1 MKIAMG
7 ILAYNE
13 ERTIG
18 STISSLAEQ
27 SVFENPNHTISIHV
41 VPNGCRDAT
50 ALLAREALESL
61 KKRHPS
67 VQVEVN
73 ELTEGGK
80 ANAWNHFVHEFSP
93 ADAEG
98 LLLLDADIHFGE
110 PECLERVVKTLM
122 ESPAAVV
129 AVDLPLKDIAL
140 KKKPSVRERL
150 SVNASHLQVTGTPKI
165 AGSLY
170 FVRADAL
177 RSFWMPLGLLVE
189 DGFVKAM
196 LLTDSFRHP
205 EIAEGIVRAPEATHY
220 FKAVTGLKDWFSHER
235 RLLNGTALNILLF
248 SYIQQLIRDGEDPNW
263 GRILAAIGTTSATF
277 DPYRIDVNLNGVQVC
292 TDSSPGADRDL
303 VDMSGE
309 IIEIVIDLNMGS
321 ESATIMTN
329 DLTAM
334 YVHEN
339 SAYAT

>member
-27 SVFENPNHTISIHV
+27 SVFENTNHTISIHV

-110 PECLERVVKTLM
+110 RECLERVVQTLM

-140 KKKPSVRERL
+140 KINPSVRERL
-150 SVNASHLQVTGTPKI
+150 SVNASHLQSAGTPKI

-170 FVRADAL
+170 FARADAL

-205 EIAEGIVRAPEATHY
+205 ERSEGIIRAPEATHY

-248 SYIQQLIRDGEDPNW
+248 SYIQQLVRDGEDPNW
-263 GRILAAIGTTSATF
+263 VIQENNKRDPFWVVGLAKAYRATLPGGLEFMGDPLRRLTRLPTQKKFAFLPTALLRTGLNIAVFLACQSDFKLGRL
-277 DPYRIDVNLNGVQVC
+277 DW
-292 TDSSPGADRDL
+292 
-303 VDMSGE
+303 
-309 IIEIVIDLNMGS
+309 
-321 ESATIMTN
+321 
-329 DLTAM
+329 
-334 YVHEN
+334 
-339 SAYAT
+339 

>member
-1 MKIAMG
+1 
-7 ILAYNE
+7 
-13 ERTIG
+13 
-18 STISSLAEQ
+18 
-27 SVFENPNHTISIHV
+27 
-41 VPNGCRDAT
+41 
-50 ALLAREALESL
+50 
-61 KKRHPS
+61 

-110 PECLERVVKTLM
+110 PECLERVVQTLM

-170 FVRADAL
+170 FVRTDAL

-205 EIAEGIVRAPEATHY
+205 ERAEGIVRAPEATHY

-248 SYIQQLIRDGEDPNW
+248 SYIQKLDRDGEDPNW
-263 GRILAAIGTTSATF
+263 VIQENNKRDPFWVVGLAKAHRATLPGGLEFMGEPLRRLTRLPTQRKFAFLPSALLRTGLNIAVFLACQSDFKLGRL
-277 DPYRIDVNLNGVQVC
+277 DW
-292 TDSSPGADRDL
+292 
-303 VDMSGE
+303 
-309 IIEIVIDLNMGS
+309 
-321 ESATIMTN
+321 
-329 DLTAM
+329 
-334 YVHEN
+334 
-339 SAYAT
+339 